1 MVVSQSCTVMFLAW
15 ETIEESRR
23 EWREESK
30 LWIQKMWHFPPN
42 REEVLNRL
50 CSRIQ
55 EKENEMI
62 QQNVSNSFLEHMI
75 RKRTEVIEKS
85 QVLDVQSSSHTNIP
99 AQPQADTS
107 TPKKPGRKFV
117 AAETETS
124 DESDVSVVYAESN
137 DSWEEESESE
147 V

>member
-1 MVVSQSCTVMFLAW
+1 MVVSQSCTVVFLAW

-42 REEVLNRL
+42 REVLNRL
-50 CSRIQ
+50 CSSIQ
-55 EKENEMI
+55 EKENEMT
-62 QQNVSNSFLEHMI
+62 QQNSFLEHMI
-75 RKRTEVIEKS
+75 RKRTEVTEKRQVKRRRVNVTPGKGKS
-85 QVLDVQSSSHTNIP
+85 VLDVQSSSHTNIP

-117 AAETETS
+117 ATETETS
-124 DESDVSVVYAESN
+124 DESDV
-137 DSWEEESESE
+137 
-147 V
+147 